1 MILRDHMGEV
11 IFTSCRSVDTCRDAT
26 EVELMAI
33 EQGLKLALHWSD
45 LKIIVETDCADAVEL
60 ISGKKPNLS
69 AYAFSITTISE
80 LLRERETVLVKIN
93 RSCNSVGHELAK
105 IGRTQGRTELRLRSF
120 PQEAARAIANDC
132 NTGGSS

>member
-1 MILRDHMGEV
+1 MGEV
-11 IFTSCRSVDTCRDAT
+11 ISTACRSVDTCRDAT
-26 EVELMAI
+26 EAELMAI

-45 LKIIVETDCADAVEL
+45 LKIIVETDCANAVEL

-69 AYAFSITTISE
+69 AYAFSITTISG

-105 IGRTQGRTELRLRSF
+105 IGTVEPKVGQNYG
-120 PQEAARAIANDC
+120 
-132 NTGGSS
+132 